1 MPHGYRYL
9 NGPAAARPRLMG
21 VQLVATYLL
30 IALLYI
36 CVPNL
41 LPNTNI
47 G

>member
-1 MPHGYRYL
+1 MKC
-9 NGPAAARPRLMG
+9 AAARSRLMG

-36 CVPNL
+36 FVPNFTA
-41 LPNTNI
+41 NTNI